1 MSLTKL
7 EKLTPEQQ
15 AHMLTVRDEWLRRA
29 FSGFNFDEEAARE
42 GIEWI
47 YSLCNLPAPQFI
59 FVSSPF
65 AAQIA
70 ANMLIGKEPVR
81 VWELREQVQAQ
92 VQAPVWE
99 QVQAQVRAQVRE
111 QVLPQVQAQVEDKV
125 WDQVRLQV
133 WEQMRAQV
141 EAKVSAQVREQ
152 VWRPVWDQVEAK
164 VSAQVGQQ
172 VRRQVR
178 EQVWQQVHFP
188 VWDRVLEQVWGQ
200 ATYYRFANV
209 CWNFFGWTAWA
220 QFFKDIGIQLTEAIE
235 PFLKFQRSNCF
246 DFIAFE
252 GLCIVCEPPSV
263 ARRDERFRLSSDES
277 ACIEWRDGYKLWA
290 IDGVFFD
297 EVFWNKVVK
306 KELTA
311 KDLLGIENI
320 EQRMIALKYAGA
332 DETLA
337 AMNAKLL
344 NKSMRGNELYLV
356 ENFFEEEPLAYFLKY
371 ACPSTGRVYLSGID
385 PSFLHGNDP
394 DACMAWKHRLT
405 LLEYNE
411 LRCES

>member
-1 MSLTKL
+1 MSSTKL

-15 AHMLTVRDEWLRRA
+15 AHMVTVRDEWLRRA

-47 YSLCNLPAPQFI
+47 YSLCNLPAPRFT

-70 ANMLIGKEPVR
+70 ANMLMGEEPVR
-81 VWELREQVQAQ
+81 VWELR
-92 VQAPVWE
+92 AP
-99 QVQAQVRAQVRE
+99 VRAQVG
-111 QVLPQVQAQVEDKV
+111 DKV
-125 WDQVRLQV
+125 WQQVRMQV
-133 WEQMRAQV
+133 WEQMREQM
-141 EAKVSAQVREQ
+141 REQ
-152 VWRPVWDQVEAK
+152 VEDK

-263 ARRDERFRLSSDES
+263 VRRDEKFRLSSDES

>member
-1 MSLTKL
+1 MSSTKL

-15 AHMLTVRDEWLRRA
+15 AHMVTVRDEWLRRA

-47 YSLCNLPAPQFI
+47 YSLCDLPAPQFI

-81 VWELREQVQAQ
+81 VWELRGPVREQVRLQVWEQMGAQ
-92 VQAPVWE
+92 VQ
-99 QVQAQVRAQVRE
+99 AQVRE

-125 WDQVRLQV
+125 WQQVWEQVWELRAQVREQVRLQV
-133 WEQMRAQV
+133 WEQMGAQVQAQVEDKVLAQVRAQV
-141 EAKVSAQVREQ
+141 V
-152 VWRPVWDQVEAK
+152 DK

-172 VRRQVR
+172 VREPVW
-178 EQVWQQVHFP
+178 EQV
-188 VWDRVLEQVWGQ
+188 LEKVWGQ

-394 DACMAWKHRLT
+394 DACMAWKHRIT